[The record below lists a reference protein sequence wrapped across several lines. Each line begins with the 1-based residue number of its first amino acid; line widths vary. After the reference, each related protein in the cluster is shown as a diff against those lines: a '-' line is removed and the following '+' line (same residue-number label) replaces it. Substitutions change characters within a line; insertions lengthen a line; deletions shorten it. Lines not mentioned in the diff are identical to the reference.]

1 MKYKNQI
8 NKLLTAIWLIVLCI
22 VSYIVLKDLPPD
34 FFSWENIDYTRAGL
48 GIVTGMIFSLPLVWI
63 VRDYLVKKIKYSWFI
78 SFILIFLPAIAK
90 YIPGKIWSFLGFLLQ
105 AKNMA
110 NISEKDASFFQ
121 VYNQIIGL
129 LSSVLL
135 TIIGITTINSIKN
148 SQLLF
153 YFNVGAIIL
162 LLASVFA
169 IYMLIKISN
178 NYNHK
183 INKSRIIPHITALS
197 IQKILKG
204 LSLVL
209 FLSAFIPIHDFIF
222 EIMLAFII
230 AMQMG
235 VLAFFAPAGLG
246 ITEGAYVMLLSD
258 HFTLAVAIQ
267 IAILAR
273 IWQTILDFLLAI
285 IGFILKLILF

>member
-34 FFSWENIDYTRAGL
+34 LFIWENIDYTRAGL
-48 GIVTGMIFSLPLVWI
+48 GIMTGMIFSLPLVWI
-63 VRDYLVKKIKYSWFI
+63 VHDYLVKKSWLI
-78 SFILIFLPAIAK
+78 SFILTFLPAIAK
-90 YIPGKIWSFLGFLLQ
+90 YIPGKIWSVLGFILQ

-121 VYNQIIGL
+121 LYSQIIGL

-135 TIIGITTINSIKN
+135 TIIGITTIKN

-153 YFNVGAIIL
+153 HFNVGAIIL

-169 IYMLIKISN
+169 IYMLIKISK
-178 NYNHK
+178 NYNHI

-197 IQKILKG
+197 IQKISKG
-204 LSLVL
+204 LSLIL
-209 FLSAFIPIHDFIF
+209 FLSAFIPVHEFIF
-222 EIMLAFII
+222 EILLAFII

-246 ITEGAYVMLLSD
+246 VTEGAYAMLLSD
-258 HFTLAVAIQ
+258 QFTLAVAIQ

-285 IGFILKLILF
+285 IGFILKLIFFE

>member
-1 MKYKNQI
+1 MEKKI

-34 FFSWENIDYTRAGL
+34 LFRWENIDYTRAGL
-48 GIVTGMIFSLPLVWI
+48 GIMTGMIFSLPLVWI
-63 VRDYLVKKIKYSWFI
+63 VRDYLVKKSWLI
-78 SFILIFLPAIAK
+78 SFILTFLPAIAK
-90 YIPGKIWSFLGFLLQ
+90 YIPGKIWSFVGFILQ

-110 NISEKDASFFQ
+110 NISEKDAGFFQ
-121 VYNQIIGL
+121 VYSQIIGL

-135 TIIGITTINSIKN
+135 TIIGITVIKN

-153 YFNVGAIIL
+153 QFNVAAIIL
-162 LLASVFA
+162 LLGSVFA

-178 NYNHK
+178 NYNHI
-183 INKSRIIPHITALS
+183 INNSRIILHVIALG
-197 IQKILKG
+197 IQKISKG

-209 FLSAFIPIHDFIF
+209 FLSAFIPVHEFVF
-222 EIMLAFII
+222 EILLAFII

-246 ITEGAYVMLLSD
+246 VTEGAYAMLLSD
-258 HFTLAVAIQ
+258 QFTLAVAIQ

-285 IGFILKLILF
+285 IGFILKLTFFK

>member
-1 MKYKNQI
+1 MKYKKKI

-34 FFSWENIDYTRAGL
+34 LFIWENIDYTRAGL
-48 GIVTGMIFSLPLVWI
+48 GIMTGMIFSLPLVWI
-63 VRDYLVKKIKYSWFI
+63 VHDYLVKKSWLI
-78 SFILIFLPAIAK
+78 SFVLTFLPAIAK
-90 YIPGKIWSFLGFLLQ
+90 YIPGKIWSFLGFILQ

-110 NISEKDASFFQ
+110 NISEKDAGFFQ
-121 VYNQIIGL
+121 VYSQIIGL

-135 TIIGITTINSIKN
+135 TIIGITVIKN

-153 YFNVGAIIL
+153 HFNVGAIIL
-162 LLASVFA
+162 LLGSVFA
-169 IYMLIKISN
+169 IYMLIKISK
-178 NYNHK
+178 NYNHI
-183 INKSRIIPHITALS
+183 INNSRIILHVIALG
-197 IQKILKG
+197 IQKISKG

-209 FLSAFIPIHDFIF
+209 FLSAFIPVHEFVF
-222 EIMLAFII
+222 EILLAFII

-246 ITEGAYVMLLSD
+246 VTEGAYAMLLSD
-258 HFTLAVAIQ
+258 QFTLAVAIQ

-285 IGFILKLILF
+285 IGFILKLSFFK

>member
-1 MKYKNQI
+1 LFI
-8 NKLLTAIWLIVLCI
+8 
-22 VSYIVLKDLPPD
+22 
-34 FFSWENIDYTRAGL
+34 WENIDYTRAGL
-48 GIVTGMIFSLPLVWI
+48 GIMTGMIFSLPLVWI
-63 VRDYLVKKIKYSWFI
+63 VHDYLVKKSWLI
-78 SFILIFLPAIAK
+78 SFILTFLPAIAK
-90 YIPGKIWSFLGFLLQ
+90 YIPGKIWSVLGFILQ

-121 VYNQIIGL
+121 LYSQIIGL

-135 TIIGITTINSIKN
+135 TIIGITTIKN

-153 YFNVGAIIL
+153 HFNVGAIIL

-169 IYMLIKISN
+169 IYMLIKISK
-178 NYNHK
+178 NYNHI

-197 IQKILKG
+197 IQKISKG
-204 LSLVL
+204 LSLIL
-209 FLSAFIPIHDFIF
+209 FLSAFIPVHEFIF
-222 EIMLAFII
+222 EILLAFII

-246 ITEGAYVMLLSD
+246 VTEGAYAMLLSD
-258 HFTLAVAIQ
+258 QFTLAVAIQ

-285 IGFILKLILF
+285 IGFILKLIFFE